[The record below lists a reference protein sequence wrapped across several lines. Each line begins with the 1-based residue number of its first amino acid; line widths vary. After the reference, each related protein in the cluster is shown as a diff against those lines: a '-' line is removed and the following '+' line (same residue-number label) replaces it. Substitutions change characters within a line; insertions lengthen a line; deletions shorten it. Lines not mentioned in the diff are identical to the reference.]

1 MIYCLYFTLISSALV
16 MVTSIVSCLILGI
29 IPMSMMS
36 VHILLMMLLMGALSY
51 HIRDLADEEMN
62 K

>member
-1 MIYCLYFTLISSALV
+1 
-16 MVTSIVSCLILGI
+16 
-29 IPMSMMS
+29 MS